1 MLLVADPFWTLD
13 CIKTFLSAV
22 PNDRMIVVDVNSV
35 TNPAWLKT
43 DSFYRKPFIYSLDNN
58 FGGTIGMYGYLLVIC
73 TDPFDAASY
82 KDSSFVGVGIT
93 PEAIEQN
100 PVVYDLMVCYNCYLV
115 IYSYS
120 LLYFRVRLDGEKEKL
135 TLVHG

>member
-1 MLLVADPFWTLD
+1 MLLASNPFWTLD

-43 DSFYRKPFIYSLDNN
+43 NSFYGKSFIYSLGNN
-58 FGGTIGMYGYLLVIC
+58 FGGTRGIYGYLLVIG
-73 TDPFDAASY
+73 TDPLDAASY

-100 PVVYDLMVCYNCYLV
+100 PVVYDLMVCCNCTCVLV
-115 IYSYS
+115 ESILSVF
-120 LLYFRVRLDGEKEKL
+120 LE
-135 TLVHG
+135 